1 MARIRKQL
9 PACPGRGELRC
20 RGYRGPVDYEIL
32 GEPQSLRPGPSR
44 LRGSLSATP
53 EIANQA
59 FRDGDGELTL
69 ETGATFRITMLGHSA
84 GSGVAYFEMRA

>member
-9 PACPGRGELRC
+9 PAHLGAGHLRC
-20 RGYRGPVDYEIL
+20 RGFKGDVDYEIL
-32 GEPQSLRPGPSR
+32 GEPGSLRPGPAR

-53 EIANQA
+53 EVAEQA

-69 ETGATFRITMLGHSA
+69 DTGNTYRITMLGHSA
-84 GSGVAYFEMRA
+84 GSGVAYFEMRV

>member
-1 MARIRKQL
+1 MTRIRKQL
-9 PACPGRGELRC
+9 PAYPGAGELHC
-20 RGYRGPVDYEIL
+20 RGFKGQVDYEIL
-32 GEPQSLRPGPSR
+32 GDPGGLRPGPAR

-53 EIANQA
+53 EIAEQA

-69 ETGATFRITMLGHSA
+69 QTGETYRITMLGHSS